1 MHVFIFTVE
10 PPAQLSHCSAVTALH
25 RLIEMW
31 KTPVLTCVNGKID
44 HVHFINDYT
53 IDTEQN
59 VLGLKILWKQ
69 NYIITGIITVIPVSF
84 LLKDQID

>member
-1 MHVFIFTVE
+1 MKD
-10 PPAQLSHCSAVTALH
+10 PCAN
-25 RLIEMW
+25 M
-31 KTPVLTCVNGKID
+31 CVNCSID

-53 IDTEQN
+53 IATQQN

-69 NYIITGIITVIPVSF
+69 NYIMTGIITVISVSF